1 MEEAFH
7 VPVLCDVVVELLV
20 IDRDGIYVDC
30 TLGGGGHAEAIL
42 SRLSER
48 GRFIGIDR
56 DSAAVGAVKERFSIL
71 HTACRNYELIQSSF
85 SDIEDILLSRGVKAV
100 NGIFFDLGVSSYQLD
115 KSGRGFS
122 YRWEEPLDMRM
133 DSRSVLT
140 ARELLNKA
148 DEEEIFR
155 ILLRFGEERYAHRIA
170 RQIVKVRA
178 HAPLETTGD
187 LRAIVERSVGRKYLR
202 KSLARVFQA
211 IRIAVNDELS
221 QLEQGIQAAIRLL
234 APSGR
239 IVVISYH
246 SLEDRIVKRLFRT
259 GGGQQASLTMI
270 TKKPI
275 TPSEEEI
282 HLNPRARS
290 AKLRCA
296 VRLST

>member
-1 MEEAFH
+1 MEEVFH

-42 SRLSER
+42 SRLSEQ
-48 GRFIGIDR
+48 GKFIGIDR
-56 DSAAVGAVKERFSIL
+56 DSAAVRAVQERFSIL
-71 HTACRNYELIQSSF
+71 RTACRNYELIQSSF
-85 SDIEDILLSRGVKAV
+85 SNIDEILISRGVKAV

-133 DSRSVLT
+133 DSRSGLT
-140 ARELLNKA
+140 ARELLNEA

-155 ILLRFGEERYAHRIA
+155 ILLRFGEERHARRIA
-170 RQIVKVRA
+170 RQIVEVRA
-178 HAPLETTGD
+178 HAPLRTTGD

-221 QLEQGIQAAIRLL
+221 QLEQGIQAAIKML

-259 GGGQQASLTMI
+259 RGDQQASLTMI

-296 VRLST
+296 ERLSI